1 MKGKL
6 ETWKGVVESKGL
18 RINVNKTKIVII
30 NLFFANAL
38 FLYLRKHQKTITFS
52 DVFRG

>member
-6 ETWKGVVESKGL
+6 VTWKGVVESKAL

-30 NLFFANAL
+30 NLNL
-38 FLYLRKHQKTITFS
+38 ERSSGIKGTENKCQQDKNCYY
-52 DVFRG
+52 

>member
-30 NLFFANAL
+30 NLFFPNAL
-38 FLYLRKHQKTITFS
+38 FLYPLKTS
-52 DVFRG
+52 ENHNVF

>member
-30 NLFFANAL
+30 NCCYYFFQMHSFSTSENI
-38 FLYLRKHQKTITFS
+38 RKP
-52 DVFRG
+52 